1 MSGQPKRRKM
11 EQRLEELGGIEW
23 LCEQIADGHSLRDIA
38 ADHFDCSR
46 WLLMR
51 WIHADPDREA
61 CYHEAKREGAA
72 AMVEEGKTLLDS
84 ADEQSTA
91 AVQKA
96 RFRADY
102 RKWYAGVLDRQSFG
116 APDHRT
122 SVNVNIA
129 ELHLAALKKLGG
141 PVARKLPEA
150 PTDVPRLE
158 PGDTFEDTQE
168 DDGQ

>member
-11 EQRLEELGGIEW
+11 EERLESLGGIGW
-23 LCEQIADGHSLRDIA
+23 LCEQIGDGHSLRDIA
-38 ADHFDCSR
+38 TEHLDCSR

-61 CYHEAKREGAA
+61 CYQEARKEGAA
-72 AMVEEGKTLLDS
+72 AMVEEGKTLLDT
-84 ADEQSTA
+84 ANEQSTA

-102 RKWYAGVLDRQSFG
+102 RKWYAGVLDRKGFG
-116 APDHRT
+116 PPDHRT
-122 SVNVNIA
+122 SLNVNIA

-141 PVARKLPEA
+141 PVAQKLPEA
-150 PTDVPRLE
+150 PADVPRLE
-158 PGDTFEDTQE
+158 PGDTFEDQE
-168 DDGQ
+168 VRRD